1 VSIKSFFASMNL
13 ARWIMVLGGVGA
25 VALAA
30 NGWRLYSQRQ
40 ELDQALRKGG
50 KVEQTINRIQY
61 LGKLVTK
68 LQADADR
75 EGLTGMQADPSSYF
89 RALAAHEKVRLG
101 SVDIRAESP
110 QEVYRG
116 TQDFVYSIKPASDK
130 GYARDKIMNYLY
142 MVEQQSRRLKVTQI
156 QMTPEQRQQ
165 KEWEV
170 GNDLWKWN
178 LQVTSR
184 TKEERKDG

>member
-1 VSIKSFFASMNL
+1 
-13 ARWIMVLGGVGA
+13 MVLGGVGSL
-25 VALAA
+25 ALAA
-30 NGWRLYSQRQ
+30 NGWRLYTQRT
-40 ELDQALRKGG
+40 ELDAALKKGG
-50 KVEQTINRIQY
+50 TVEQTVNRIQY
-61 LGKLVTK
+61 LGKVVTK

-75 EGLTGMQADPSSYF
+75 EGLTGPQADPSSYF
-89 RALAAHEKVRLG
+89 RSLAANDKVRLG

-110 QEVYRG
+110 QVVYKG
-116 TQDFVYSIKPASDK
+116 TQDFVFSIKPASDK

-142 MVEQQSRRLKVTQI
+142 MLEQQSRRVKVTQI

-178 LQVTSR
+178 LQLTSR
-184 TKEERKDG
+184 TKDERKDPKAK